1 MKQGSEVLPEVAGGV
16 EEGETVEAC
25 EEERG
30 EQEVEGRDAMMC
42 GEGVE
47 EASEPGVE
55 VGVEVGELLQRAGRV
70 GVVMTMAVAVRVIV
84 WVWRMSKLV
93 IGEKDRERE

>member
-1 MKQGSEVLPEVAGGV
+1 
-16 EEGETVEAC
+16 
-25 EEERG
+25 
-30 EQEVEGRDAMMC
+30 MMC

-70 GVVMTMAVAVRVIV
+70 GVVMRMAVAVRVIV
-84 WVWRMSKLV
+84 WVWCMSKLV